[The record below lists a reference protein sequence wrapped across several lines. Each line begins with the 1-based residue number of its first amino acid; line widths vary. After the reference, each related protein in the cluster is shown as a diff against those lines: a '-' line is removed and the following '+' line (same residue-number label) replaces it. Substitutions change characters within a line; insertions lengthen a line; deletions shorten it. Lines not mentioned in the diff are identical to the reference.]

1 MINYDLTKIKALAF
15 DVDGVLSTN
24 NVYLSD
30 DGDGQP
36 QRTANIKDG
45 YAMQLAVKCGLKLAI
60 ITGGRSAAVKK
71 RYENLG
77 VQNVFAGISVKIAC
91 FQHWLETENLKPE
104 EVLYMGD
111 DIPDYE
117 VMRACGLPC
126 CPADAAEEIK
136 RISCYISDRCGGM
149 GCVRDVIEAA
159 KANDYEA
166 IIIADHG
173 NADNAINA
181 DGTPNTAHSLNHVP
195 FIYVTDNNSATVKNG
210 RLADVAPSILHI
222 MGLEQPADM
231 TGENLIEDNK

>member
-111 DIPDYE
+111 DIPDYK
-117 VMRACGLPC
+117 VMTQVGLPV
-126 CPADAAEEIK
+126 CPLDACEEIK
-136 RISCYISDRCGGM
+136 SVARYISDITGGD
-149 GCVRDVIEAA
+149 GCARRHRASDACERSLDERRQGLRMVSNGNINQFVFPPLL
-159 KANDYEA
+159 KKKT
-166 IIIADHG
+166 IA
-173 NADNAINA
+173 
-181 DGTPNTAHSLNHVP
+181 TL
-195 FIYVTDNNSATVKNG
+195 
-210 RLADVAPSILHI
+210 
-222 MGLEQPADM
+222 Q
-231 TGENLIEDNK
+231 NLCK

>member
-1 MINYDLTKIKALAF
+1 MAF

-111 DIPDYE
+111 DIPDYK
-117 VMRACGLPC
+117 VMTQVGLPV
-126 CPADAAEEIK
+126 CPLDACEEIK
-136 RISCYISDRCGGM
+136 SVARYISDITGGD
-149 GCVRDVIEAA
+149 GCVRDVISQVLKA
-159 KANDYEA
+159 KGDWMDTNC
-166 IIIADHG
+166 
-173 NADNAINA
+173 
-181 DGTPNTAHSLNHVP
+181 
-195 FIYVTDNNSATVKNG
+195 YVKS
-210 RLADVAPSILHI
+210 
-222 MGLEQPADM
+222 M
-231 TGENLIEDNK
+231 

>member
-1 MINYDLTKIKALAF
+1 MLSGCRQNRKRCREAFLSAAMLEPDSASLSGALAIDVYKRQIKALAF

-136 RISCYISDRCGGM
+136 RISCYICLLYTS
-149 GCVRDVIEAA
+149 
-159 KANDYEA
+159 
-166 IIIADHG
+166 
-173 NADNAINA
+173 
-181 DGTPNTAHSLNHVP
+181 S
-195 FIYVTDNNSATVKNG
+195 
-210 RLADVAPSILHI
+210 
-222 MGLEQPADM
+222 
-231 TGENLIEDNK
+231 

>member
-104 EVLYMGD
+104 EVLYM
-111 DIPDYE
+111 
-117 VMRACGLPC
+117 
-126 CPADAAEEIK
+126 
-136 RISCYISDRCGGM
+136 
-149 GCVRDVIEAA
+149 
-159 KANDYEA
+159 
-166 IIIADHG
+166 
-173 NADNAINA
+173 
-181 DGTPNTAHSLNHVP
+181 
-195 FIYVTDNNSATVKNG
+195 
-210 RLADVAPSILHI
+210 SILFLTLRLSCAARHELHTTLFHI
-222 MGLEQPADM
+222 HLQQRCKLAPVGKL
-231 TGENLIEDNK
+231 NLLAKRNT

>member
-136 RISCYISDRCGGM
+136 RISCYISDRCGG
-149 GCVRDVIEAA
+149 VRARRHRASDACERSLDERRQSLRVVSNGNINQFVFPSLPN
-159 KANDYEA
+159 KKT
-166 IIIADHG
+166 IATLQNLCKQSRSMRHTRPSPRCH
-173 NADNAINA
+173 AEQ
-181 DGTPNTAHSLNHVP
+181 TFPKKQRT
-195 FIYVTDNNSATVKNG
+195 NSIQKTIKNK
-210 RLADVAPSILHI
+210 
-222 MGLEQPADM
+222 
-231 TGENLIEDNK
+231 TN